1 MTQPQSRDV
10 YVDRLMTNYSVA
22 YMLNSG
28 LFAARTVFATATVQQ
43 QTGLFA
49 VYPKGFFLRNEMRVR
64 PLTGTPEYIDHKV
77 EYKSYRAEE
86 FAVGKKIDDR
96 IRANSGDPLG
106 PDRAATIQLSNN
118 ATINWEEQWASKFFK
133 QGVWTNEYQGVA
145 NAPGNGQFLQFDQ
158 PDADIIGFIQDLG
171 DSVEEATGYR
181 PNRLTLGAKVY
192 RAMVKAPQ
200 IMDRIKYSERAI
212 VTPELLASLLEV
224 DTVNVAR
231 GVSNKAKEGQG
242 DRIERIVDPKAF
254 LLSYAD
260 TSGVPTTDTI
270 SAGLNFAWTG
280 LIPGATNAL
289 GGVITRGRV
298 DEAYSDW
305 LHIRQAF
312 GQEVTAPD
320 LAAFAYNVVQ

>member
-1 MTQPQSRDV
+1 MTNPTPRDV

-28 LFAARTVFATATVQQ
+28 LFAARTVFPTAPVDQ
-43 QTGLFA
+43 QTGLYA

-64 PLTGTPEYIDHKV
+64 PLTGRPEYIDHKV
-77 EYKSYRAEE
+77 EYKNFRAEE

-96 IRANSGDPLG
+96 VRVNANDPLG

-118 ATINWEEQWASKFFK
+118 ATINWEEQWAQKFFRP
-133 QGVWTNEYQGVA
+133 GVWTNEFQGVA
-145 NAPGNGQFLQFDQ
+145 SAPGAGQFIQFDQ
-158 PDADIIGFIQDLG
+158 PDADIIGFVQALG

-181 PNRLTLGAKVY
+181 PNRLTLGQKVY
-192 RAMVKAPQ
+192 RAMVQSPQ
-200 IMDRIKYSERAI
+200 ILDRIKYSARGV
-212 VTPELLASLLEV
+212 VTSELLATLFEV

-231 GVSNKAKEGQG
+231 GVHNTAKEGQA
-242 DRIERIVDPKAF
+242 DKIERIVNPRAF

-260 TSGVPTTDTI
+260 TTGIPTPDTV

-289 GGVITRGRV
+289 GGVIVRGR
-298 DEAYSDW
+298 DAEAYSDW

-320 LAAFAYNVVQ
+320 LAAFAYDVVQ